1 MNGPDEVGPPIV
13 ASVPNDEAVPTEP
26 TELPWPTGPTE
37 SVVSRGRTLPA
48 VPITPSSAGRKRW
61 LLRAALAIVVAVLAL
76 VGSWVLLR
84 AGVQVDTWPAF
95 LPDAG
100 STSITRYSGPWISAA
115 AAALLLAGLLLL
127 LGSVDLVRYRRS
139 ARLSE

>member
-1 MNGPDEVGPPIV
+1 MTSPGEAGPPIP
-13 ASVPNDEAVPTEP
+13 ATAPPPEPTAPTEPAVPNGPAVPT
-26 TELPWPTGPTE
+26 G
-37 SVVSRGRTLPA
+37 A
-48 VPITPSSAGRKRW
+48 SSAGSKRR

-76 VGSWVLLR
+76 IGSWFLLR
-84 AGVQVDTWPAF
+84 TGVQVDSWPPF

-100 STSITRYSGPWISAA
+100 STSITRYSGPWISTAA
-115 AAALLLAGLLLL
+115 AVLLVAVLLLL

>member
-1 MNGPDEVGPPIV
+1 MTGRDEAGPPV
-13 ASVPNDEAVPTEP
+13 AATSPNEPEARIEPMEPTPPAVPTGAP
-26 TELPWPTGPTE
+26 
-37 SVVSRGRTLPA
+37 
-48 VPITPSSAGRKRW
+48 SAGSKRW
-61 LLRAALAIVVAVLAL
+61 LLRAALAVAVAVLAL
-76 VGSWVLLR
+76 IGSWFLLR
-84 AGVQVDTWPAF
+84 NGVQVDTWPSF

-115 AAALLLAGLLLL
+115 AGALLLAGLLLL